1 MKNKGLKKRMLALGI
16 TAVMMGS
23 TLSGSCPMNV
33 SAEETVEDAI
43 PAEEELENVVE
54 IEEPQETDEG
64 VTEEPQE
71 TDEGVTEE
79 PQETDEGVTE
89 KPQETDEGVT
99 EEPQEAD
106 EDEAEDLQQSGQK
119 ESEQVELE
127 EPEST
132 EIEVVQEMDAQKAS
146 EQVIEISEPE
156 EEELQEGIL
165 DAEELEAL
173 PDNNELF
180 AGYVQQV
187 MYGDDGI
194 SLYANYGEE
203 SLSGTDRALYRC
215 LKRRVEQVAAGTLTS
230 TFFQIPQN
238 EILSEGGSLDQLYG
252 NKIAV
257 GSVVLTALRDC
268 PYEFYWYNTAGY
280 SYRYAYE
287 TQCYELYLPVV
298 PDYQGEDQFSVNGA
312 KLSRVRTA
320 VQNARQM
327 VDQCR
332 GLDDYQKLVTYRN
345 KICELTRYNY
355 DAAYNA
361 DIPYGDPWQM
371 IYVFDGDPD
380 TNVVCEGYAKAF
392 QYLCDQTDFSNQIVC
407 YTVTGGMNNAGHMW
421 NVVKMEDGKNYL
433 VDVTNCDII
442 PEEYVDDLFLAGNS
456 GGSLESGYAIYA
468 WGENMIYCYDDNA
481 RAVYGEDA
489 LILASSHYAPSGS
502 GTTVNPLP
510 SNPGQP
516 SNPSSPTTPEQPSVP
531 EQPSAPA
538 TPTQPEQPSEEPEVE
553 PDTLNVTVGN
563 IKVQSYTGKGIT
575 PKITVKDPAT
585 RKKLKQGK
593 HYTVSYENNVNVG
606 TAAIVIR
613 GIDANGYSGVKHV
626 YFTIQPQTVAKK
638 MKASAAGK
646 KFLYTGYELTPGVN
660 LTYNKMKL
668 TEGVDYVVSYSNNV
682 EKGTAKIF
690 ITGIGNYTGSRTVK
704 FKITGPKLKDAQ
716 VSLVQNGTPYPDITV
731 TYAGRT
737 LAEGQDYIV
746 KYPKVVKQGIN
757 RIIVS
762 GRGSFSGSVKLTYYA
777 EGL

>member
-1 MKNKGLKKRMLALGI
+1 MKNKRLKKRMLALGI
-16 TAVMMGS
+16 TAVMVGS
-23 TLSGSCPMNV
+23 TLAGSYPMNV
-33 SAEETVEDAI
+33 FAEEIVEDAI

-54 IEEPQETDEG
+54 IEEPQETDED
-64 VTEEPQE
+64 VT
-71 TDEGVTEE
+71 
-79 PQETDEGVTE
+79 
-89 KPQETDEGVT
+89 
-99 EEPQEAD
+99 
-106 EDEAEDLQQSGQK
+106 
-119 ESEQVELE
+119 E

-132 EIEVVQEMDAQKAS
+132 EVEVVQEMDAQKEA

-165 DAEELEAL
+165 DAEELETL

-215 LKRRVEQVAAGTLTS
+215 LKRRAEQVAAGTLTS

-238 EILSEGGSLDQLYG
+238 EILSEGGSLDQLSG

-280 SYRYAYE
+280 SYRYAYD
-287 TQCYELYLPVV
+287 TQCYELYMPVV

-320 VQNARQM
+320 VQNARQI

-332 GLDDYQKLVTYRN
+332 GFDDYQKLVTYRN
-345 KICELTRYNY
+345 KICELTMYNH

-456 GGSLESGYAIYA
+456 GGSLESGYAICI
-468 WGENMIYCYDDNA
+468 WGENTIYCYDDNA

-502 GTTVNPLP
+502 GTTVNPP
-510 SNPGQP
+510 SSNPDQP

-531 EQPSAPA
+531 EQPTTPSEPT
-538 TPTQPEQPSEEPEVE
+538 TPTQPEQPSEESQAE

-563 IKVQSYTGKGIT
+563 IKVQSYAGKGIT

-585 RKKLKQGK
+585 KKKLKQGK

-613 GIDANGYSGVKHV
+613 GIESNGYSGVKHV
-626 YFTIQPQTVAKK
+626 YFTIQPQSVAKK
-638 MKASAAGK
+638 VRAKVNGK
-646 KFLYTGYELTPGVN
+646 KFLYTGSELTPGVN
-660 LTYNKMKL
+660 LTYNKRML
-668 TEGVDYVVSYSNNV
+668 TEGVDYVLSYSNNV
-682 EKGTAKIF
+682 GKGSANIL
-690 ITGIGNYTGSRTVK
+690 ITGIGNYTGSKTVK
-704 FKITGPKLKDAQ
+704 FRITGPKLKDAQ

-731 TYAGRT
+731 TYAGKT
-737 LAEGQDYIV
+737 CTADQDYIV
-746 KYPKVVKQGIN
+746 NYPKVVKPGKNQ
-757 RIIVS
+757 IIVK
-762 GRGSFSGSVKLTYYA
+762 GRGNFSGSVKLTYYV
-777 EGL
+777 EEL